1 MPNDPRN
8 RLEELC
14 RMRGVEFVTLSR
26 LVGRNDAYI
35 QQYIR
40 RGSPKRLGE
49 RERKLIADYFD
60 VDEGELGAPRA
71 APPGGRRLVGISQR
85 PVRAAAGAGQLPE
98 DEQASASIA
107 FDRAWLKRLT
117 PSASDKL
124 SIIQVEGDSMAPT
137 LVNGDDILVDEG
149 DCHDRLRD
157 GIYVLRVD
165 GALMVKRLAL
175 NPMGRKVT
183 IQSDNPAYADWPDV
197 PLADIECIGR
207 VIWAGGRVS

>member
-14 RMRGVEFVTLSR
+14 RERGVEFVTLSR

-40 RGSPKRLGE
+40 RGTPRKLGE
-49 RERKLIADYFD
+49 RERGLLAHYFQI
-60 VDEGELGAPRA
+60 DERELGGPAGNDPA
-71 APPGGRRLVGISQR
+71 RRVLVSIGQR
-85 PVRAAAGAGQLPE
+85 PVRAAAGAGQLPDDE
-98 DEQASASIA
+98 DATPYFA
-107 FDRAWLKRLT
+107 FDRHWLKRLT
-117 PSASDKL
+117 QSGPEKL

-137 LVNGDDILVDEG
+137 LESGDDILVDEG
-149 DCHDRLRD
+149 DCGDRLRD

-165 GALMVKRLAL
+165 GALVVKRIAL
-175 NPMGRKVT
+175 HPMGRKAT

-197 PLADIECIGR
+197 SLKDIDCIGR
-207 VIWAGGRVS
+207 VIWSGGRVS